1 MKRRVALALAAVAG
15 AFLLTAPT
23 SFGAVTTKTLTF
35 PLSGNSTTNIFNEPF
50 ECCHISFSVDPF
62 GSFDGDISGGIALDM
77 KTTMAAPTHNDLT
90 FTDTNLRQGSHLDL
104 TNTFNSDPGGSFN
117 ADYTLSGNLDLYG
130 FNFNYSQ
137 SASDTLSCALPLT
150 TDTCS
155 HTKNIPL
162 FNFTLIDVGVAYFN
176 VNVDAPIT
184 TTAKINGDGVT
195 SHRTMTVSSIDAL
208 PPGDLNFTS
217 SPQAKDEGTN
227 LSCSLPAGQPVNY
240 AMGAASS
247 HVKGTVNEG
256 VSIGVG
262 GTVFLRALV
271 TDVDILDVGPFTFGP
286 LFTLPDRAFNTI
298 DLTAPAQN
306 VDLGNLLPNLT
317 PPTVAMDTI
326 PTNGTE
332 GNPIQLSVKGT
343 GPGGSLSPCGD
354 DSLDIKWTF
363 DDGGTATGKTV
374 SHTFAENFLGGVP
387 HTGTVVITDPTGL
400 TTTLPFMVP
409 VADAPISLSCAT
421 PSVSLQAFNGTV
433 ANLADGDPAAP
444 LTDFTATINWG
455 DSSSSSGTVSG
466 SGGSYSV
473 AGSHTYAS
481 TGYFNVSVH
490 VDDVGGNSADTTTPC
505 TLLVFAFPPG
515 GGSFVIGDKSSAN
528 GTAVTYW
535 GAQWA
540 KQNSLSG
547 GGAPSSFKGF
557 AKSPTTPSCFAPL
570 EHRPGQQLLAAGGT
584 AARLHGRD
592 RRGLGHA
599 VRLADLGHDGAHR
612 RRANGNGL
620 RAQSGARRHRDR
632 DRPGLLSERLN
643 RAGRDFVPSRRSW

>member
-1 MKRRVALALAAVAG
+1 MSKRFLVALAAVAG
-15 AFLLTAPT
+15 ALLLTAPA
-23 SFGAVTTKTLTF
+23 FGAVTTKTLSF
-35 PLSGNSTTNIFNEPF
+35 PLNGSSTSTIFNEPF

-104 TNTFNSDPGGSFN
+104 ANTFKSDPGGTFN

-130 FNFNYSQ
+130 FNFGYSQ

-150 TDTCS
+150 TDTCA
-155 HTKNIPL
+155 HTKDIPL
-162 FNFTLIDVGVAYFN
+162 FSFTLIDVGVAYFN
-176 VNVDAPIT
+176 VNVVAPIT

-195 SHRTMTVSSIDAL
+195 SHRTMTVDTTDAL
-208 PPGDLNFTS
+208 APADLNFTS

-227 LSCSLPAGQPVNY
+227 LSCTLPAGQPVNY

-247 HVKGTVNEG
+247 HVNGTVNEG

-286 LFTLPDRAFNTI
+286 LFTLPDVAFNTI
-298 DLTAPAQN
+298 NLSAPAQN

-317 PPTVAMDTI
+317 APTVVMDTI

-332 GNPIQLSVKGT
+332 GNPIALAVTGN

-354 DSLDIKWTF
+354 SSLTFDWTF
-363 DDGGTATGKTV
+363 DDGGTATGKNV

-387 HTGTVVITDPTGL
+387 HMGQVVVTDPTGL
-400 TTTLPFMVP
+400 KTTLPFAVP
-409 VADAPISLSCAT
+409 VADAPINLSCAT
-421 PSVSLQAFNGTV
+421 PGVSLQAFSGAV
-433 ANLADGDPAAP
+433 ANLHDGDPAAP
-444 LTDFTATINWG
+444 LSDFTATIDWG
-455 DSSSSSGTVSG
+455 DSSTSAGTVTG
-466 SGGSYSV
+466 SGGDYSV
-473 AGSHTYAS
+473 AGSHTYSS
-481 TGYFNVSVH
+481 TGYYNVNVH
-490 VDDVGGNSADTTTPC
+490 VDDVGGSSASTTSPC
-505 TLLVFAFPPG
+505 TVLIFAFAPG
-515 GGSFVIGDKSSAN
+515 GGSFVVGDKNSSN

-547 GGAPSSFKGF
+547 GGAPSAFKGF
-557 AKSPTTPSCFAPL
+557 ANTPATPSCGGESPRWSTDPGNSSSPPAGPL
-570 EHRPGQQLLAAGGT
+570 PSYMGVIATSSASKNGSQISGDIAHIVVVKTDPGYAGNP
-584 AARLHGRD
+584 
-592 RRGLGHA
+592 GHA
-599 VRLADLGHDGAHR
+599 GTGTVV
-612 RRANGNGL
+612 
-620 RAQSGARRHRDR
+620 AQAC
-632 DRPGLLSERLN
+632 
-643 RAGRDFVPSRRSW
+643 